1 MVAGGAT
8 RLDEQA
14 EKGNRVLM
22 ADSLSVNTNET
33 NGKSMNVTIEKQ
45 KDGTYIA
52 YNTTDDTV
60 TLIGTGDTVAGA
72 KSDFFNSMEEVRE
85 ACREAEMEVPE
96 ALDGEPVFTFDISS
110 LFEYYNMINVS
121 AFARSLGIN
130 EGLMRQYKQGKAYIS
145 DSQLKKIEDGIHSLG
160 NELSRLKLV

>member
-1 MVAGGAT
+1 MVAGGAA

-22 ADSLSVNTNET
+22 PDSLSVNTNKT
-33 NGKSMNVTIEKQ
+33 NWESMNVTIEKQ
-45 KDGTYIA
+45 NDGTYIA
-52 YNTTDDTV
+52 YNTTDDAV
-60 TLIGTGDTVAGA
+60 TLIGTGDTVAMA

-85 ACREAEMEVPE
+85 ACRGAEMEVPE
-96 ALDGEPVFTFDISS
+96 ALDEEPVFTFDISS

-130 EGLMRQYKQGKAYIS
+130 EGLMRQYKQGNAYIS

-160 NELSRLKLV
+160 NELIRLKLV